1 MKRNPLLIAAA
12 LAALLSAS
20 SCSVDGISAIP
31 AEAKLS
37 ASAVIP
43 PEEALGNLEVLLVD
57 IYGQTKSGIPSYDS
71 ESLSVFGGA
80 VTKSAES
87 ALPDTS
93 VYIVNFAG
101 ESGFA
106 VLAAQRA
113 MSTPVFC
120 ITEAGTLTSEDLN
133 RAIQRLD
140 ETSEPTHTGF
150 SEDREFVPM
159 LLAASIVNQMSEDGD
174 PSGPDGNDP
183 DTDDE
188 DTSGENDGEDGGGFP
203 GGGGISGQTVLKV
216 GPLLKTKWH
225 QEAPFNDFQENG
237 YYAGCVAV
245 ATGQILTY
253 NKFGTAGGR
262 TFDWDSLETVCHYTQ
277 YIEDIEDEER
287 VVSSPASDA
296 LASDFMEFLG
306 LKENCNIKYGA
317 DGSPAFADG
326 AKNTLV
332 NFGYKNV
339 TKYLSYNDE
348 KVIELLKKE
357 LPVYVGGRRTNGGH
371 AWIMDGLIVKQYVRT
386 STGQVFD
393 VKNIL
398 HINWGWNGDFDGY
411 YDEGVFNTTM
421 RLSIEEGLDSGK
433 GWNENRNYTMLY
445 RTVVYSL

>member
-12 LAALLSAS
+12 LAALLSDS
-20 SCSVDGISAIP
+20 SCSMDERSAIST
-31 AEAKLS
+31 EAKLS

-57 IYGQTKSGIPSYDS
+57 IYGQTKSGIHSYDS

-174 PSGPDGNDP
+174 PSGPDENNP

-188 DTSGENDGEDGGGFP
+188 DTSDENDGEDGGGFP
-203 GGGGISGQTVLKV
+203 GGGGISCQTVLKV

-225 QEAPFNDFQENG
+225 QREPFNNFQKNG
-237 YYAGCVAV
+237 YPAGCVAV

-262 TFDWDSLETVCHYTQ
+262 TFDWDSLETVCHYTK
-277 YIEDIEDEER
+277 YIDDIGDEDR
-287 VVSSPASDA
+287 VESSPASDA
-296 LASDFMEFLG
+296 LASEFMEFLG
-306 LKENCNIKYGA
+306 LKENCNIQYGE
-317 DGSPAFADG
+317 DGSGAYADG
-326 AKNTLV
+326 AKRTFE
-332 NFGYKNV
+332 NFGYEG
-339 TKYLSYNDE
+339 LSKRYGFESGDVE
-348 KVIELLKKE
+348 KVLGQLKKQR
-357 LPVYVGGRRTNGGH
+357 PVYV
-371 AWIMDGLIVKQYVRT
+371 DGSGKSY
-386 STGQVFD
+386 SD
-393 VKNIL
+393 KEKNI
-398 HINWGWNGDFDGY
+398 
-411 YDEGVFNTTM
+411 
-421 RLSIEEGLDSGK
+421 
-433 GWNENRNYTMLY
+433 
-445 RTVVYSL
+445 

>member
-1 MKRNPLLIAAA
+1 MRRHPLLIVSALL
-12 LAALLSAS
+12 LAA
-20 SCSVDGISAIP
+20 SCSVDERSAVP
-31 AEAKLS
+31 PEAKLS
-37 ASAVIP
+37 VSTVIP
-43 PEEALGNLEVLLVD
+43 PEEALGNLDALLVD

-93 VYIVNFAG
+93 VYIVNFVG

-106 VLAAQRA
+106 VLAAQRV

-120 ITEAGTLTSEDLN
+120 VTEVGTLTSEDLCQ
-133 RAIQRLD
+133 AIQRLD

-150 SEDREFVPM
+150 SEDTEFVPM
-159 LLAASIVNQMSEDGD
+159 LLAASIVNQMSENGD
-174 PSGPDGNDP
+174 PSGPDGNEP

-203 GGGGISGQTVLKV
+203 GGGGISSQIVLKV
-216 GPLLKTKWH
+216 DPLLKTKWH
-225 QEAPFNDFQENG
+225 QESPFNDFQENG

-277 YIEDIEDEER
+277 YLEDIENEEK
-287 VVSSPASDA
+287 VESSSASDA

-317 DGSPAFADG
+317 DGSSAFADG

-339 TKYLSYNDE
+339 SKYLSYNGE

-357 LPVYVGGRRTNGGH
+357 LPVYVCGRRTNGGH
-371 AWIMDGLIVKQYVRT
+371 AWVMDGLIVKQYVRT

-393 VKNIL
+393 IKNIL
-398 HINWGWNGDFDGY
+398 HINWGWKGTFDGY

-421 RLSIEEGLDSGK
+421 RLSIEGGLDSGEV
-433 GWNENRNYTMLY
+433 WDENRNYTMLY

>member
-1 MKRNPLLIAAA
+1 MKRNPLLIAAV

-93 VYIVNFAG
+93 VYIVNFTG
-101 ESGFA
+101 KSGFA

-120 ITEAGTLTSEDLN
+120 VTEAGTLTPEDLCH
-133 RAIQRLD
+133 AIQRLD
-140 ETSEPTHTGF
+140 ETSEPTHPGF
-150 SEDREFVPM
+150 SEDTEFVPM
-159 LLAASIVNQMSEDGD
+159 LLAASIVNQMSENGD

-296 LASDFMEFLG
+296 LASDFMEFLD

-411 YDEGVFNTTM
+411 YEEGVFNTTM